1 MPVTKSQR
9 GYGAQLWY
17 SDVDAS
23 PFSYTKLIELV
34 SIAGLGTTRP
44 RIDMTHLESPDD
56 SIEKIGGMKEGNTT
70 TLLFNTTVDNID
82 VVQDLVD
89 ANENLEWKLVWL
101 STSGLAA
108 KTRYFRGIPLTLD
121 HGTIDAPS
129 GLRQSMS
136 IEISRAISKTPP
148 VPGS

>member
-44 RIDMTHLESPDD
+44 EIDMTHLESPDD
-56 SIEKIGGMKEGNTT
+56 SIERIGGMKDGNNV

-82 VVQDLVD
+82 VVQGLVD
-89 ANENLEWKLVWL
+89 DNVNLEWKLVWL

-108 KTRYFRGIPLTLD
+108 KTRYFRGIPLTFD

-129 GLRQSMS
+129 GVRQTMVVR
-136 IEISRAISKTPP
+136 ISRAISSVAP
-148 VPGS
+148 VPGA

>member
-1 MPVTKSQR
+1 MAVTKAQR

-17 SDVDAS
+17 SAVGAS

-44 RIDMTHLESPDD
+44 EIDMTHLESDND
-56 SIEKIGGMKEGNTT
+56 SIERIGGIQDGNVT

-82 VVQDLVD
+82 IVQGMIE
-89 ANENLEWKLVWL
+89 ANVNLEWKLIWL

-108 KTRYFRGIPLTLD
+108 KTRYFRAIPLTVDL
-121 HGTIDAPS
+121 GTIDAPS
-129 GLRQSMS
+129 GLRQSMTMR
-136 IEISRAISKTPP
+136 ISRSISGSAPTP
-148 VPGS
+148 GT